1 MTLAGVGTLGGLTAL
16 IGTKVTPRWT
26 DRSAHGIDPAW
37 IEPAEVSVT
46 PAPPPPPPT
55 ATGTGAGTG
64 TLPSRE
70 EIISQYGART
80 PRYWGLHPDSSWSTF
95 PTDTSL
101 TRNSVCLTFD
111 ACSDSSGYDERLINT
126 LRAQRI
132 PATLFVNQR
141 WATTHRQEFES
152 LVADPL
158 FEIGNHGTKH
168 RPLSVSGRSAYG
180 IAGTKNVGEVYDEI
194 AGMHTWMA
202 TNYDLQPKFF
212 RPGTAHADNVATQ
225 VSRAMGEWI
234 VMFSVNGDSGATASA
249 NQVYQQFLRLRPG
262 GILLAHFNR
271 PGSETAAG
279 VERALPVLKARGLR
293 FRRLDEVIPAATSP
307 EQPPRW

>member
-1 MTLAGVGTLGGLTAL
+1 MMTLTGVGTLGGLAVL
-16 IGTKVTPRWT
+16 AGAKLAPRWT
-26 DRSAHGIDPAW
+26 DRTPQGIDSAW
-37 IEPAEVSVT
+37 TEPVEIGAS
-46 PAPPPPPPT
+46 PAPPSPT
-55 ATGTGAGTG
+55 AGATGA
-64 TLPSRE
+64 LPPRPELISR
-70 EIISQYGART
+70 YGART
-80 PRYWGLHPDSSWSTF
+80 PRYWGLHPEDSWSTF
-95 PTDTSL
+95 PTDAAL
-101 TRNSVCLTFD
+101 TRDSACLTFD
-111 ACSDSSGYDERLINT
+111 ACSDSSGYDERLIST
-126 LRAQRI
+126 LRKHRI

-141 WATTHRQEFES
+141 WATTHRPEFES

-158 FEIGNHGTKH
+158 FEIGNHGTNH

-180 IAGTKNVGEVYDEI
+180 IAGTKNVAEVYDEI

-202 TNYDLQPKFF
+202 TNYGLQPKFF

-279 VERALPVLKARGLR
+279 VERALPALTARGLR
-293 FRRLDEVIPAATSP
+293 FRRLDEVLPAATSP

>member
-1 MTLAGVGTLGGLTAL
+1 MLTLAGVGTLGGLTAL
-16 IGTKVTPRWT
+16 AATKIAPWQT
-26 DRSAHGIDPAW
+26 DHSAHGTDPAW
-37 IEPAEVSVT
+37 IEPVDAST
-46 PAPPPPPPT
+46 SLAPPAPTAT
-55 ATGTGAGTG
+55 ATGT
-64 TLPSRE
+64 LPPRQ
-70 EIISQYGART
+70 EIISRYGTRT
-80 PRYWGLHPDSSWSTF
+80 PHYWGLHPDSSWSTF

-101 TRNSVCLTFD
+101 TLNSACLTFD
-111 ACSDSSGYDERLINT
+111 ACSDSSGYDERLINR
-126 LRAQRI
+126 LREQQI

-141 WATTHRQEFES
+141 WATTHRQKFES
-152 LVADPL
+152 LMADPL
-158 FEIGNHGTKH
+158 FEIGNHGTNH

-180 IAGTKNVGEVYDEI
+180 IAGTKNVAEVYDEI
-194 AGMHTWMA
+194 AGMHTWMD

-234 VMFSVNGDSGATASA
+234 VMFSVNGDAGATASA
-249 NQVYQQFLRLRPG
+249 NQVYQQFLQLRPG

-279 VERALPVLKARGLR
+279 VERALPVLVARGLH
-293 FRRLDEVIPAATSP
+293 FRRLGEVLPATTSP